1 MILTE
6 NQTKAVRRK
15 KADLQLKNFELA
27 NELKVASKTVPKI
40 LAGNYN
46 ANKRI
51 YSNILE
57 WLASDY
63 LWWQQKKALTPTKV
77 SSLFLQN
84 TKHKLSAGKQDN
96 QGVSNFIYIV
106 YCTIYI
112 TQSQATTGVC
122 QYLITGDNN
131 TNGDN
136 ENETRK

>member
-6 NQTKAVRRK
+6 NQTTAVRRK

-63 LWWQQKKALTPTKV
+63 LW
-77 SSLFLQN
+77 
-84 TKHKLSAGKQDN
+84 G
-96 QGVSNFIYIV
+96 
-106 YCTIYI
+106 
-112 TQSQATTGVC
+112 
-122 QYLITGDNN
+122 
-131 TNGDN
+131 
-136 ENETRK
+136 

>member
-15 KADLQLKNFELA
+15 KADLLLKNFELA
-27 NELKVASKTVPKI
+27 NELKVAPKTVPKI

-63 LWWQQKKALTPTKV
+63 L
-77 SSLFLQN
+77 
-84 TKHKLSAGKQDN
+84 
-96 QGVSNFIYIV
+96 
-106 YCTIYI
+106 
-112 TQSQATTGVC
+112 
-122 QYLITGDNN
+122 
-131 TNGDN
+131 
-136 ENETRK
+136 

>member
-6 NQTKAVRRK
+6 NQTTAVRRK

-63 LWWQQKKALTPTKV
+63 LWGQQKKALTPTKV
-77 SSLFLQN
+77 SSLFYRI
-84 TKHKLSAGKQDN
+84 LSTNYQ
-96 QGVSNFIYIV
+96 
-106 YCTIYI
+106 
-112 TQSQATTGVC
+112 QAS
-122 QYLITGDNN
+122 
-131 TNGDN
+131 
-136 ENETRK
+136 

>member
-63 LWWQQKKALTPTKV
+63 LWRQQKKGFDT
-77 SSLFLQN
+77 
-84 TKHKLSAGKQDN
+84 D
-96 QGVSNFIYIV
+96 
-106 YCTIYI
+106 
-112 TQSQATTGVC
+112 QSFKPIFTE
-122 QYLITGDNN
+122 Y
-131 TNGDN
+131 
-136 ENETRK
+136 